1 MERPSPRSR
10 TPEKQRM
17 PSERSAIDRLHK
29 HRASIFGTPDNVILQ
44 RENATAVFPISFA
57 HSRQVYRCRSTNT
70 KRAAL
75 RTARPF
81 RCRLKATVPKRNF
94 YGHVGSRDGVSLDP
108 ILYNRPQFKLSHNER
123 SCMLTVR
130 PVCVVAPLLLFSAYA
145 PAQSPAAAQYPNY
158 PS

>member
-70 KRAAL
+70 KRATL
-75 RTARPF
+75 RTPRLF

-94 YGHVGSRDGVSLDP
+94 YGQLCAS
-108 ILYNRPQFKLSHNER
+108 ER
-123 SCMLTVR
+123 GMGIV
-130 PVCVVAPLLLFSAYA
+130 
-145 PAQSPAAAQYPNY
+145 AAAGFRRFARPIVLVKG
-158 PS
+158 PARKGR